1 MLEGVAENEAAI
13 IEKDATILDNI
24 SNNDEK
30 PDENM
35 KTPAAP
41 ELPVRLKPP
50 TPKRGRPQGSK
61 DRVPRRR
68 VRIEPIP
75 QPVEQP
81 VEQQAP
87 SPSPA
92 QTAPARTPTPT
103 PASPPSP
110 PSPRTLY
117 RQTSEQLLSLRD
129 LVTHQRRTQAAERY
143 VNNLHSWT
151 GF

>member
-13 IEKDATILDNI
+13 IEKDATILENV

-30 PDENM
+30 RDENA
-35 KTPAAP
+35 KTPVAP
-41 ELPVRLKPP
+41 ELPVPA
-50 TPKRGRPQGSK
+50 PKRGRPPGSK

-68 VRIEPIP
+68 VKIEPLP

-81 VEQQAP
+81 VEQPAA

-92 QTAPARTPTPT
+92 QTAPARTPS
-103 PASPPSP
+103 PAPPPSP

-117 RQTSEQLLSLRD
+117 RQTSEQLLSLRE
-129 LVTHQRRTQAAERY
+129 LMTHQRRTQAAERY
-143 VNNLHSWT
+143 ANKLHSWS